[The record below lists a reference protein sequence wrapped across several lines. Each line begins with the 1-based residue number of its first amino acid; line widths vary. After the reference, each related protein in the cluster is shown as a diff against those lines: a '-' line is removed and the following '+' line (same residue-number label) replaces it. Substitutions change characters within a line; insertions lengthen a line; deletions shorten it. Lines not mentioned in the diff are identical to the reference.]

1 MLSIFDS
8 VKSVLK
14 AKRCLIDNLTFR
26 LHYQLTFGL
35 LCFFSLMQTL
45 TQFFGNPIECYNKD
59 LKDQEKVVNT
69 YCWAHGTFTLE
80 YHCNGTQGVHYA
92 HPCVGQE
99 DPKHE
104 GRVRSPYRTR
114 EDESLFSSYSD

>member
-45 TQFFGNPIECYNKD
+45 TQFFGNPIECYTD
-59 LKDQEKVVNT
+59 LKDKEKVVNT
-69 YCWAHGTFTLE
+69 YCWAQGTFTLP
-80 YHCNGTQGVHYA
+80 YRCDGTQGKDYI
-92 HPCVGQE
+92 HPCVGPE
-99 DPKHE
+99 IPAEEKK
-104 GRVRSPYRTR
+104 GRVRTP
-114 EDESLFSSYSD
+114 L